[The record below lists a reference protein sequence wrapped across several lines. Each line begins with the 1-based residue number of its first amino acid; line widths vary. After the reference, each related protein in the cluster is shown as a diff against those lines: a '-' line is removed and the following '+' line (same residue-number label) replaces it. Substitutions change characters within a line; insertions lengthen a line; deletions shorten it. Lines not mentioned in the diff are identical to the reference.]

1 MPGTTLV
8 PGIHADGIQV
18 ITFRLTI
25 VMQGECSVANSLGQC

>member
-1 MPGTTLV
+1 MSGTTLV

-25 VMQGECSVANSLGQC
+25 VMQGE